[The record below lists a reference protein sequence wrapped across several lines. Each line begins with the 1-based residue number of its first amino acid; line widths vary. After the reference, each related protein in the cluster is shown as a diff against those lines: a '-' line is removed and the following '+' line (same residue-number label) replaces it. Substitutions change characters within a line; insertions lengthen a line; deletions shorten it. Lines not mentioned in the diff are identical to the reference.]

1 MTPPL
6 HPSPMGEGAGAN
18 RPKKQIHM
26 RNLFT
31 ACLFSMVVAGS
42 SCSDRSDKPD
52 AYGSFETTEVTVSS
66 LANGKIMLFNVEE
79 GQLLDSNQ
87 FIGYVDTT
95 DLHLKKMQTMEQ
107 KSATGSRQ
115 DDLASQVAVQEQS
128 RENLLVEKN
137 RVVKLLRDGAA
148 TQKQLDD
155 INSGISLIDKQITSI
170 KTQFRGISDQLG
182 SADQQIAQ
190 VRESIKN
197 ARIINPVKGTVLT
210 KFAENNEVTTF
221 GKPLYKIADLREML
235 LRVYVSGAQLPHIKI
250 GDKVEVRID
259 KDEKGYSKMEGVVS
273 WISQT
278 AEFTPKTIQTKEE
291 RVNLVY
297 AVKVRVMN
305 DGSLKIG
312 MPGEI
317 KLISN

>member
-1 MTPPL
+1 
-6 HPSPMGEGAGAN
+6 
-18 RPKKQIHM
+18 
-26 RNLFT
+26 
-31 ACLFSMVVAGS
+31 
-42 SCSDRSDKPD
+42 
-52 AYGSFETTEVTVSS
+52 
-66 LANGKIMLFNVEE
+66 ML
-79 GQLLDSNQ
+79 
-87 FIGYVDTT
+87 
-95 DLHLKKMQTMEQ
+95 K
-107 KSATGSRQ
+107 
-115 DDLASQVAVQEQS
+115 
-128 RENLLVEKN
+128 
-137 RVVKLLRDGAA
+137 DGAA

-155 INSGISLIDKQITSI
+155 INSGLNLIDKQVASI
-170 KTQFRGISDQLG
+170 KSQIRGIEDQIG
-182 SADQQIAQ
+182 STEQQIAQ

-197 ARIINPVKGTVLT
+197 ARIVNPVKGTVLT

-221 GKPLYKIADLREML
+221 GKPLYKIADLREMQ

-259 KDEKGYSKMEGVVS
+259 KDEKTNATMEGVVS

-297 AVKVRVMN
+297 AVKVRVIN

>member
-1 MTPPL
+1 MKRYL
-6 HPSPMGEGAGAN
+6 LG
-18 RPKKQIHM
+18 I
-26 RNLFT
+26 FT
-31 ACLFSMVVAGS
+31 GIALLS
-42 SCSDRSDKPD
+42 SCGTDKDKPD
-52 AYGSFETTEVTVSS
+52 AYGSFEATEVTVSS
-66 LANGKIMLFNVEE
+66 LASGKIMMFNVEE

-87 FIGYVDTT
+87 LVGFVDTT
-95 DLHLKKMQTMEQ
+95 DLHLKKLQIMEQ
-107 KSATGSRQ
+107 KNATGSRRE
-115 DDLASQVAVQEQS
+115 DLMAQIAVQEQN
-128 RENLLVEKN
+128 RENIIIEKN
-137 RVVKLLRDGAA
+137 RVLKLLKDGAA

-155 INSGISLIDKQITSI
+155 INSSLNLIEKQIVSI
-170 KTQFRGISDQLG
+170 KTQFRGIEDQIG
-182 SADQQIAQ
+182 STEQQIAQ

-197 ARIINPVKGTVLT
+197 ARMVNPLKGTVLT
-210 KFAENNEVTTF
+210 KFAENNEVTSF
-221 GKPLYKIADLREML
+221 GKPLYKIADLREMQ
-235 LRVYVSGAQLPHIKI
+235 LRVYISGAQLPHIKI

-259 KDEKGYSKMEGVVS
+259 KDEKTNTKLEGIIS

-297 AVKVRVMN
+297 AVKVRVKN